1 MSEDTKRL
9 AVLIDADNTSPKLAR
24 EMFEELAGYGTL
36 TVKRAYGDWTST
48 QLNGWK
54 GELHKHA
61 ISPMQ
66 QFANTT
72 GKNSTDSALII
83 DAMDLLYAG
92 NLDGFVIVSSD
103 ADFTRLATRLRESGM
118 TVYGLGQRKTPKP
131 FQDACDRFTFLEVLR
146 DSDPAPAPAA
156 TSAKGSEADDAE
168 ESEAAAASQG
178 NLQSMLTKAL
188 NKTPSD
194 DDDWSA
200 LGALG
205 SHLNRTDP
213 SFDPRTYG
221 FAKLS
226 DLAKA
231 QPYLETRSV
240 PGSSGRTELWVRLK
254 GRGGRRT
261 AQKSST
267 QKSSAKKAAPSKTA
281 GKKTTRKA
289 TSKKASSEE
298 D

>member
-54 GELHKHA
+54 SELHKHA

-66 QFANTT
+66 QFANTS

-103 ADFTRLATRLRESGM
+103 ADFTRLATRLREAGM
-118 TVYGLGQRKTPKP
+118 TVYGVGQRKTPKP
-131 FQDACDRFTFLEVLR
+131 FQDACDRFIFLEVLR
-146 DSDPAPAPAA
+146 DSDSSS
-156 TSAKGSEADDAE
+156 SAGKASESDE
-168 ESEAAAASQG
+168 EDTTEAAAASQG

-213 SFDPRTYG
+213 SFDPRNYG

-226 DLAKA
+226 DLATA
-231 QPYLETRSV
+231 QPYLETRAV

-261 AQKSST
+261 TSRSST
-267 QKSSAKKAAPSKTA
+267 KKASTA
-281 GKKTTRKA
+281 KKTTRKA
-289 TSKKASSEE
+289 PSKKASSEE
-298 D
+298 G

>member
-1 MSEDTKRL
+1 MSDDNQRL
-9 AVLIDADNTSPKLAR
+9 AVLIDADNTSPKLTR

-54 GELHKHA
+54 SELHKHA

-66 QFANTT
+66 QFANTS

-146 DSDPAPAPAA
+146 DAEPAPAA
-156 TSAKGSEADDAE
+156 APSTADTADGDEASETA
-168 ESEAAAASQG
+168 SAASAG
-178 NLQSMLTKAL
+178 NLQSVLTKAL
-188 NKTPSD
+188 NKTSSD

-200 LGALG
+200 LGSLG
-205 SHLNRTDP
+205 NHLNRIDP
-213 SFDPRTYG
+213 SFDPRTFG

-231 QPYLETRSV
+231 QPFLETRSV

-261 AQKSST
+261 ASARTTTK
-267 QKSSAKKAAPSKTA
+267 SAKKTA
-281 GKKTTRKA
+281 TKK
-289 TSKKASSEE
+289 SSEPKNT
-298 D
+298 

>member
-54 GELHKHA
+54 SELHKHA

-66 QFANTT
+66 QFANTS

-103 ADFTRLATRLRESGM
+103 ADFTRLATRLREAGM
-118 TVYGLGQRKTPKP
+118 TVYGVGQRKTPKP
-131 FQDACDRFTFLEVLR
+131 FQDACDRFIFLEVLR
-146 DSDPAPAPAA
+146 DSDSSS
-156 TSAKGSEADDAE
+156 SAGKASEADE
-168 ESEAAAASQG
+168 EDTTEAAAASQG

-213 SFDPRTYG
+213 SFDPRNYG

-231 QPYLETRSV
+231 QPYLETRAV

-261 AQKSST
+261 AQKPST
-267 QKSSAKKAAPSKTA
+267 TKASTGKSAA
-281 GKKTTRKA
+281 KKTTRKT